1 MRCRG
6 AGLAPRLTRCV
17 GLVVTQQLRLHA
29 PCIRY
34 IAHGGRLMEFEKQEE
49 VFHADRLK
57 SLIKSAQQSLESA
70 QLLVKGEDVDGKP
83 PGVYP
88 PRRPAVTVQQ
98 LLDALE
104 DGNTPNSPEL
114 WKPRSRKRK

>member
-1 MRCRG
+1 
-6 AGLAPRLTRCV
+6 
-17 GLVVTQQLRLHA
+17 
-29 PCIRY
+29 
-34 IAHGGRLMEFEKQEE
+34 MEFEKQEE

-70 QLLVKGEDVDGKP
+70 QLLVKGEVVDGKP

-104 DGNTPNSPEL
+104 EGNTPNSPEL